1 MAQGG
6 KRVPRNPAAV
16 SNPQS
21 GNRTDG
27 GPGSKSQPIRVPTGG
42 SYGEAG
48 ALEAQQK
55 GAPLPVGEGPGGT
68 PAAQQR
74 GPSAAPLAGGI
85 DVFGPTQ
92 RPGQDPR
99 MGSSALPSTPL
110 ARNPQ
115 AALRVM
121 YSKFP
126 HPAIQRLLDLSS
138 YGSKPPR

>member
-1 MAQGG
+1 MARGG
-6 KRVPRNPAAV
+6 KRVPERPAAV

-21 GNRTDG
+21 GQRTDG

-42 SYGEAG
+42 NYGEAG
-48 ALEAQQK
+48 ALEAQQQ
-55 GAPLPVGEGPGGT
+55 GAPLPTGGLGGT
-68 PAAQQR
+68 PPAGSPTAQ
-74 GPSAAPLAGGI
+74 PLNSGI
-85 DVFGPTQ
+85 DVFGPTK

-99 MGSSALPSTPL
+99 MGTSAVPSTPM

-126 HPAIQRLLDLSS
+126 HPAIQRLMDISS